1 MKNDNL
7 QFSADTIGRWI
18 TEIFKS
24 AGRVT
29 VTSIYKMCS
38 SSAIDLPTV
47 QKRLVNHQ
55 MKHCEATSNKNYML
69 QVNAAWSASVYSLLK
84 DIRLGQ
90 DMAKE
95 EAMFLSQ
102 TYQSSHQTTHSSHT
116 PSIGEAGEWS
126 DEEEVA
132 PIRGPWRSVL

>member
-24 AGRVT
+24 AGVHPDWRVT
-29 VTSIYKMCS
+29 VTSIYKMYS
-38 SSAIDLPTV
+38 SSAFDLPTV

-95 EAMFLSQ
+95 EAMFLS
-102 TYQSSHQTTHSSHT
+102 
-116 PSIGEAGEWS
+116 
-126 DEEEVA
+126 
-132 PIRGPWRSVL
+132 

>member
-1 MKNDNL
+1 M
-7 QFSADTIGRWI
+7 
-18 TEIFKS
+18 
-24 AGRVT
+24 
-29 VTSIYKMCS
+29 TSIYKMCS

-102 TYQSSHQTTHSSHT
+102 TYQSSHQPTHSSHT